1 MFEFMRT
8 GEIMKTYQAKKGEVP
23 RDWYLVDAE
32 DKVLGRL
39 ASEIA
44 HRLRGKHKPVYT
56 AHTDTGDF
64 VIVVNA
70 GKISLTGKKLTDKI
84 YYRYSGYPGGLSTT
98 TAGRMLKEKP
108 EELLRTAVKGM
119 LPKNTLGRAML
130 KKLKIYTGGDHPHTA
145 QCPRILTL

>member
-1 MFEFMRT
+1 
-8 GEIMKTYQAKKGEVP
+8 
-23 RDWYLVDAE
+23 
-32 DKVLGRL
+32 
-39 ASEIA
+39 
-44 HRLRGKHKPVYT
+44 
-56 AHTDTGDF
+56 

-70 GKISLTGKKLTDKI
+70 EKISLTGKKLTDKI